1 MNTKEVEKESLKE
14 TKTKENDSKCK
25 KPPVL
30 NEDTIKISASEPEN
44 PKKKSH
50 SQNHTAAEKSPVK
63 DVKTTK
69 ANETNTKAN
78 ETNTK
83 GNETM
88 TKVNET
94 ITKQKENLKAA
105 KTKENDS
112 KKPPVPNENQKK
124 THHSHTD
131 KEKTPVKQC
140 VKTTKPTETSTK
152 QKVAVKRPTPDKAA
166 HQSKAKSP
174 ASSVKS
180 PRSKRNKSQSNDK
193 KSMPSRKIPTRSSL
207 YTRITRSKK

>member
-14 TKTKENDSKCK
+14 TKTKENDSKSK

-63 DVKTTK
+63 DVKT
-69 ANETNTKAN
+69 
-78 ETNTK
+78 TK

-174 ASSVKS
+174 GSSVKS
-180 PRSKRNKSQSNDK
+180 PRSKRNKSQSKDK
-193 KSMPSRKIPTRSSL
+193 KSTPTRKIPTRSAL